1 MNKKIISLITT
12 AAIAASTGVV
22 FADAPEVNVVVN
34 GAKINFA
41 DQKAVI
47 ENDRTLI
54 PARGAFEAM
63 GAKVEWDGEARKV
76 TVTNNRN
83 TKIAVLAIDSDKMEV
98 TTYTSLF
105 DMTKE
110 EVTLDVPAQIMND
123 RTMIPLRAVGEAMGA
138 TVGWDGET
146 YTASITTIEGEK
158 LEAEKDKQE
167 TEDKAENA
175 TEENADEAV
184 VEEVKLASLS
194 LSKVES
200 ETEDEVVVSVD
211 LKGMALY
218 PESYVAGVTVT
229 VEYDSDVLEFKSAGL
244 YNGDAKVENS
254 MGADNPEYSDTAL
267 KVAHIT
273 IDDEAAAKADGSVM
287 KITFKKLKDEAT
299 EVALLSGYNTKIG
312 YETAIVLDG
321 ENNTEELEG
330 TNLIIDETPLV
341 IE

>member
-105 DMTKE
+105 DVTKE

-158 LEAEKDKQE
+158 LEAEKDKLE
-167 TEDKAENA
+167 AEDKAENA

-218 PESYVAGVTVT
+218 PESYVATVT
-229 VEYDSDVLEFKSAGL
+229 LTLEYDKAALELTNAAL
-244 YNGDAKVENS
+244 ANGDAVVENAL
-254 MGADNPEYSDTAL
+254 GENVVDYSDSSARIIYITA
-267 KVAHIT
+267 
-273 IDDEAAAKADGSVM
+273 DEANAAKADGSIM
-287 KITFKKLKDEAT
+287 KLTFKKLKAEAT
-299 EVALLSGYNTKIG
+299 EIAISTGYSTVFGHETSIGFDSAKGIAVA
-312 YETAIVLDG
+312 
-321 ENNTEELEG
+321 EG
-330 TNLIIDETPLV
+330 TDLVIDETPLV